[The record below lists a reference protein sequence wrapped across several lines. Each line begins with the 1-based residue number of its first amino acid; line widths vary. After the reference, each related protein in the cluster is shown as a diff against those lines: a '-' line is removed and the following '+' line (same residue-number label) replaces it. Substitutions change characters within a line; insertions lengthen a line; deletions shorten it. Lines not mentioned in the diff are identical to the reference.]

1 MEYGFLSILPPLLAL
16 GLAFKTK
23 KASLSIFIGTVL
35 GCLILSSW
43 NPFSALDLTMQSIID
58 TCTSRGNLKTFM
70 FTSLMGAFVFLL
82 KLSGGVDGFVHYL
95 VVRNKKIKSKIA
107 AELLA
112 YFIGVL
118 IFIDGLMGIMFK
130 GVVMLPIFDK
140 FKISREKLA
149 YINDSTSAP
158 INAIIPLNSWGA
170 MLIVLI
176 GTQISNGFIEG
187 DATGLLI
194 GSLKYQFYSIFALL
208 MVLAI
213 ILTGKDWSFMKKA
226 EIRVQTTGKL
236 YDDGV
241 VPLLNADVND
251 DSLAEKGQENML
263 NMLLPLILLI
273 GSTFAGLLITGNGN
287 LTKGDGTTSI
297 LYAVSLT
304 LTFMCVYYAHQKIMT
319 AQEYVGY
326 LYKGVASM
334 LSLVVLLVLSF
345 TIGSVVSKLGTG
357 VFLASL
363 LGEHI
368 SGAFLP
374 AIIFV
379 LGTIIAFSTGTSWGT
394 FSILMPIA
402 IPMAAT
408 MDGHILMTIGAVVSG
423 GIFGDHCSP
432 ISDTTILSSMT
443 AGTDLMSHV
452 KTQLPY
458 ALFCALI
465 ATGAYIVF
473 GLSLHN

>member
-1 MEYGFLSILPPLLAL
+1 MEYGFLSIIPPILAL
-16 GLAFKTK
+16 GLAFKTRQ
-23 KASLSIFIGTVL
+23 ASLSIFIGTVA

-43 NPFSALDLTMQSIID
+43 NPFAALDLSMQSIID

-82 KLSGGVDGFVHYL
+82 KISGGVEGFVHYL
-95 VVRNKKIKSKIA
+95 VVRNKKIKNKIM

-112 YFIGVL
+112 YLIGVM

-176 GTQISNGFIEG
+176 GNQIVEGFIEG
-187 DATGLLI
+187 DATTMLI
-194 GSLKYQFYSIFALL
+194 GSLKYQFYSILALL
-208 MVLAI
+208 MVLVV
-213 ILTGKDWSFMKKA
+213 ILTGRDWSYMKKA

-241 VPLLNADVND
+241 IPLLNSDIND
-251 DSLAEKGQENML
+251 ESIAEKGRENMF
-263 NMLLPLILLI
+263 NMLFPLIILI
-273 GSTFAGLLITGNGN
+273 GCAFAGLLITGKGN

-297 LYAVSLT
+297 LYAVCIT
-304 LTFMCVYYAHQKIMT
+304 LTFMCVYYARQKIMT
-319 AQEYVGY
+319 AGEYVKY
-326 LYKGVASM
+326 LYKGVSSM
-334 LSLVVLLVLSF
+334 LPLVVLLVLSF

-363 LGEHI
+363 LGDHI

-408 MDGHILMTIGAVVSG
+408 MDAHILMTIGAVVSG

-443 AGTDLMSHV
+443 AGTDLISHV

-458 ALFCALI
+458 ALLSAAL
-465 ATGAYIVF
+465 ATAAYIIM
-473 GLSLHN
+473 GLALR